1 MCFLQCI
8 YFVSFKL
15 AVEFSWVLWEFG
27 FAGAYELFVMCWSL
41 RGLWKVCG
49 SFGRQFSVEFSVES
63 GGAFGSLARVFRSFA
78 WAFLSLA
85 SGKLRQGSGLASAFR
100 KFSGSVGISVR
111 VLVQLCWTVL
121 WSSDLVW
128 NVSSSSSSSNWWN
141 ILVFVCIFAFVF
153 DLYCIHR
160 FVLLSLC
167 IGFVFDSV
175 FLLVLCWSL
184 NSWFSAKTAISGH

>member
-1 MCFLQCI
+1 VGVLDDSFLLSSLWR
-8 YFVSFKL
+8 VVELL
-15 AVEFSWVLWEFG
+15 AALPEFS
-27 FAGAYELFVMCWSL
+27 GALPE
-41 RGLWKVCG
+41 
-49 SFGRQFSVEFSVES
+49 Q
-63 GGAFGSLARVFRSFA
+63 
-78 WAFLSLA
+78 LSL
-85 SGKLRQGSGLASAFR
+85 SLASAFR

-184 NSWFSAKTAISGH
+184 NS